1 LTLDQ
6 DEIENLVDRY
16 DSEARAIKDEAL
28 RISWYMRGG
37 VTYDDAMALSPQERE
52 SISKIIKKNMEVT
65 KESGLPFF

>member
-1 LTLDQ
+1 MTLDQ
-6 DEIENLVDRY
+6 EEIDNLVDRY
-16 DSEARAIKDEAL
+16 DKESRAIKDEAL